1 MPINAQELA
10 TRLRH
15 ARDAAGMTQQDVA
28 RRLGLPR
35 SSVAQI
41 ELGNRDVSSLELD
54 RLARLYGRSFD
65 ELLGAELDPADTLVA
80 IFRAEAAA
88 VRQDELLDTATHAI
102 ELARQLAALEDL
114 LEIER
119 AALRAPAYAV
129 PAPRAKWEAVQQGNQ
144 AAAEERRRLGLGDA
158 PAGDVADL
166 LEGQGVRTA
175 LLALPDD
182 ISGLTLMDPRLSFF
196 VVSNADH
203 GVLRRRFSWAHEYAH
218 VLFDRDRRGTVSRDA
233 ERADLTEVRANAFAA
248 AFLLPPGGARQFLE
262 ELGKGR
268 GSRERWEIFDE
279 GGGRQTVAAEAR
291 PEPGSQDVQL
301 YDVIRL
307 AHRFGVSRTAAIYR
321 LKNLR
326 LVSQAEL
333 DRLLE
338 RDAAEGREIERALAL
353 PPWRARRGTPAATG
367 EDDGG
372 EARNADEPASG
383 GDFRGRFLSLALEAY
398 RREKISRG
406 KLRELGRLVGA
417 DWDEIDELVER
428 LGFLDD
434 DDFPGPE
441 D

>member
-1 MPINAQELA
+1 MPITAQDLA
-10 TRLRH
+10 ARLRQ
-15 ARDAAGMTQQDVA
+15 ARDAAGLTQEDVA
-28 RRLGLPR
+28 KRLGLPR

-54 RLARLYGRSFD
+54 HLAQLYGRSFD
-65 ELLGAELDPADTLVA
+65 ELLAAELDPADTLVA

-88 VRQDELLDTATHAI
+88 VRQDELLDTATQAI

-119 AALRAPAYAV
+119 AALRAPDYAV
-129 PAPRAKWEAVQQGNQ
+129 PAPRAKWEAVQQGSQ

-158 PAGDVADL
+158 PAGDVADI
-166 LEGQGVRTA
+166 LESQGVRTA
-175 LLALPDD
+175 LLDLPDD

-196 VVSNADH
+196 VVSNAEH
-203 GVLRRRFSWAHEYAH
+203 PVLRRRFSWAHEYAH
-218 VLFDRDRRGTVSRDA
+218 VLFDRGRRGTVSRSSD
-233 ERADLTEVRANAFAA
+233 RADLTEVRANAFAA
-248 AFLLPPGGARQFLE
+248 AFLLPPGGARRFLA

-279 GGGRQTVAAEAR
+279 GGEQPVPAEAR

-338 RDAAEGREIERALAL
+338 HEAAEGRQIERALAL
-353 PPWRARRGTPAATG
+353 PPWQARRGAPEAAG
-367 EDDGG
+367 EEGAA
-372 EARNADEPASG
+372 ETTG

-398 RREKISRG
+398 RRDRISRG
-406 KLRELGRLVGA
+406 KLRELGRLVGVG
-417 DWDEIDELVER
+417 WEEVDELVER
-428 LGFLDD
+428 LGFLEDD
-434 DDFPGPE
+434 HFPGPE

>member
-1 MPINAQELA
+1 MPITAQELA
-10 TRLRH
+10 TRLRQ
-15 ARDAAGMTQQDVA
+15 AREAAGLTQEDVA

-41 ELGNRDVSSLELD
+41 ELGNREVSSLELD
-54 RLARLYGRSFD
+54 HLARLYGRSFD
-65 ELLGAELDPADTLVA
+65 ELLAAEFDPAATLVA
-80 IFRAEAAA
+80 IFRAQAAA
-88 VRQDELLDTATHAI
+88 AREDDLFDAATHAI

-119 AALRAPAYAV
+119 AGLRTPAYAV

-175 LLALPDD
+175 LLELPDD

-203 GVLRRRFSWAHEYAH
+203 SVLRRRFSWAHEYAH
-218 VLFDRDRRGTVSRDA
+218 IVFDRERRGTVSRGA
-233 ERADLTEVRANAFAA
+233 ERSELTEVRANAFAA
-248 AFLLPPGGARQFLE
+248 AFLLPPGGARRFLA

-279 GGGRQTVAAEAR
+279 NEERQPIPAEDR

-321 LKNLR
+321 LKNIR

-333 DRLLE
+333 DHLLAQE
-338 RDAAEGREIERALAL
+338 EAEGREIERALAL
-353 PPWRARRGTPAATG
+353 PPWQARCGAPAAAG
-367 EDDGG
+367 ENG
-372 EARNADEPASG
+372 AAQTSA

-398 RREKISRG
+398 RRDKISRG

-417 DWDEIDELVER
+417 GAEEMDELVER

-434 DDFPGPE
+434 DDLPAPE